1 MSKAYKFTLFL
12 LVALLVLLTYLEASE
27 PDEVNWRPSFAASDK
42 IPLGAFVLYENLK
55 EQDLETRSVN
65 IPPFEFLTD
74 SAPDGTYFFLND
86 QLNIDKS
93 ELKRLFQW
101 IEKGNTAF
109 LIANSFGK
117 ALIDTLDLKIKM
129 EIPKTG
135 ISSKPL
141 YNLSDPDL
149 KRENAFLFDRN
160 NYNFVISKYDS
171 LQQEALGVTDL
182 YKDTLRI
189 TDPYVNFLRDSIGKG
204 LLYLHTAPE
213 AFSNYFLLSEVGNE
227 EYVERVLAYLP
238 AGKTLYLDRYY
249 KAGKAFNTSP
259 LFVLLRNRQLRWAYY
274 TLMIGSVLFL
284 YFEGKRK
291 QRSIPVIK
299 PLRNQTYHF
308 TRTVAGLYI
317 DSKDYKSIATKKIN
331 LFLEYLRSR
340 YRMNTTE
347 VRESFFERLAS
358 VSTTPV
364 EEVKDLWTL
373 MDRLKRQ
380 DTVSKEE
387 LIQLNKAISAFKKY
401 KDGK

>member
-1 MSKAYKFTLFL
+1 
-12 LVALLVLLTYLEASE
+12 
-27 PDEVNWRPSFAASDK
+27 
-42 IPLGAFVLYENLK
+42 
-55 EQDLETRSVN
+55 
-65 IPPFEFLTD
+65 
-74 SAPDGTYFFLND
+74 
-86 QLNIDKS
+86 
-93 ELKRLFQW
+93 
-101 IEKGNTAF
+101 
-109 LIANSFGK
+109 
-117 ALIDTLDLKIKM
+117 
-129 EIPKTG
+129 
-135 ISSKPL
+135 
-141 YNLSDPDL
+141 
-149 KRENAFLFDRN
+149 
-160 NYNFVISKYDS
+160 
-171 LQQEALGVTDL
+171 
-182 YKDTLRI
+182 
-189 TDPYVNFLRDSIGKG
+189 
-204 LLYLHTAPE
+204 
-213 AFSNYFLLSEVGNE
+213 
-227 EYVERVLAYLP
+227 
-238 AGKTLYLDRYY
+238 
-249 KAGKAFNTSP
+249 
-259 LFVLLRNRQLRWAYY
+259 RNRQLRWAYY